1 MTVFIWTCIVLIT
14 LSMVLV
20 SYRLVKG
27 PNPGDRVI
35 ALDTI
40 GVLLI
45 CVIGLFSIIIETSYF
60 LEIILLL
67 AYIIFIGI
75 SFYALQGLRIEQLF
89 KKGRTFQI
97 QLFYVLISIVIG
109 SSVAVLFRCHSA
121 E

>member
-1 MTVFIWTCIVLIT
+1 MTAFFWTCIVLIT

-27 PNPGDRVI
+27 PNAGDRVI

-45 CVIGLFSIIIETSYF
+45 CVIGLFSIIIETTFF

-67 AYIIFIGI
+67 AVLSFIGTVAF
-75 SFYALQGLRIEQLF
+75 SKFIE
-89 KKGRTFQI
+89 KGDIIDRDN
-97 QLFYVLISIVIG
+97 S
-109 SSVAVLFRCHSA
+109 R
-121 E
+121 